1 MILPRRTLFQLT
13 FEQISV
19 AVNGREALNMAARQ
33 KFDVVIT
40 DLRMP

>member
-1 MILPRRTLFQLT
+1 LT
-13 FEQISV
+13 VEQISA

>member
-1 MILPRRTLFQLT
+1 
-13 FEQISV
+13 
-19 AVNGREALNMAARQ
+19 MAARQ